1 MALPKLDTP
10 TYRLTIPSTR
20 EEIEYRPFLVKEQ
33 KLLMMAQE
41 TEDERQVIDTVG
53 KLVSSCT
60 FEKIDSDN
68 SPLFDIEYVFLKIRG
83 KSVGEKIKLNL
94 TCPDDE
100 KTQVETEIDLED
112 VSVQMIA
119 DHTNEIQITDTVKM
133 FLKYPI
139 LKNMKSVASDD
150 SQTKQVF
157 EVLSQCIHEIHFGEQ
172 VFNRVDISKKDINEF
187 IDQLTSGQF
196 DKILDFFNTMPKL
209 RHVIPVTNPK
219 TKVES
224 EVVVEGL
231 ASFLV

>member
-10 TYRLTIPSTR
+10 IHTLVLPSTGQ
-20 EEIEYRPFLVKEQ
+20 EIKYRPFLVKEQ

-41 TEDERQVIDTVG
+41 SEDERQVIDTVG

-112 VSVQMIA
+112 VSVQMAA